1 MRKPNPIDTV
11 SKDKAKFDTQ
21 NLIIDSQ
28 LIKIEFGKSNNGKQ
42 I

>member
-11 SKDKAKFDTQ
+11 SKEKEKFDTK
-21 NLIIDSQ
+21 NLIIDLQ